1 MALTAHDLADA
12 DTSPGVEAPATER
25 RLWRSWF
32 VYSLSSVASR
42 LIGFLMLPIY
52 TRVLSPEEF
61 GIRAMVTVGVDL
73 IGMVCSLGLTTAM
86 IRHYTGERG
95 EGRHPAAVSTAYVTG
110 ILVLATG
117 VGLGMLAAPWLAT
130 LVLGDAAHA
139 DFLRLGLM
147 SLFFTNT
154 MEIGLAYLRV
164 RQRATRVALL
174 SLSMLGLTLAS
185 NIVMVVILRWGVA
198 GILYG
203 EILTY
208 GIFPALLAWT
218 TLREVGLRV
227 SLDLARRMVAYG
239 APLTLMPFAW
249 LLVNRSDGVFLTH
262 QGSLGTTGIYA
273 LAIQCAQVLLLVII
287 MPFRDAWDPGQF
299 ELARDPDAQ
308 RAYRRTFQAFTFTI
322 VIAGLAF
329 AIAADDVIH
338 MMAAPPFHSAA
349 TVVPVLLAA
358 HVVMGMSLFFNS
370 GLLVKNRTALLGAVA
385 LVTAAVNI
393 AANAVLVPR
402 YFALGAATSRFIAL
416 VVMATLTYLL
426 AQRLWPQRP
435 DFAALSKVVCL
446 ALAGFALSRLL
457 PHEPL
462 IVSLAMKASIVAV
475 VIMLSI
481 LVGAVERRDLRTV
494 AGFVRQRLSRMRRR
508 SVRASARG

>member
-1 MALTAHDLADA
+1 MALTARDLAAA
-12 DTSPGVEAPATER
+12 DIPPLAESPATER
-25 RLWRSWF
+25 RLWRNWF

-73 IGMVCSLGLTTAM
+73 VGMVCSLGLTTAM

-95 EGRHPAAVSTAYVTG
+95 QGRQPAAVSTAYVAGT
-110 ILVLATG
+110 LVLGTG
-117 VGLGMLAAPWLAT
+117 VGVGMLAAPWLAT

-139 DFLRLGLM
+139 GFLRLGLM
-147 SLFFTNT
+147 SLFFMNT
-154 MEIGLAYLRV
+154 MDIGLAYLRV
-164 RQRATRVALL
+164 RQRAATVALL
-174 SLSMLGLTLAS
+174 SLSTLGLTLAS
-185 NIVMVVILRWGVA
+185 NIVLVVFLRWGVA

-208 GIFPALLAWT
+208 GIFSAILARA

-227 SLDLARRMVAYG
+227 SIDLARRMVAYG

-262 QGSLGTTGIYA
+262 QGSLGAAGIYA
-273 LAIQCAQVLLLVII
+273 LAIQCAQVLLLAII

-308 RAYRRTFQAFTFTI
+308 RAYRRMFQAFTFTI

-329 AIAADDVIH
+329 AIAAEDVIH

-370 GLLVKNRTALLGAVA
+370 GLLVKNRTGLLGAVA
-385 LVTAAVNI
+385 LVTAAVNV

-402 YFALGAATSRFIAL
+402 YLAVGAATSRLIAL
-416 VVMATLTYLL
+416 LVMAALTYVL

-435 DFAALSKVVCL
+435 DFAALLKVVGL
-446 ALAGFALSRLL
+446 ALAGFVLARLL

-462 IVSLAMKASIVAV
+462 IVSLAVKASIVGV
-475 VIMLSI
+475 VVVLSV
-481 LVGAVERRDLRTV
+481 LVGAVDRRDLRRV
-494 AGFVRQRLSRMRRR
+494 AGLLRERLDRIRRR
-508 SVRASARG
+508 PAAGSAR